1 MPTLADLR
9 VRFATPTRLPS
20 APLGTDETLVVDS
33 RSKLSPAQMVEQ
45 KLRLAL
51 LAGRGMTGVLAAR
64 RRRPLSP

>member
-9 VRFATPTRLPS
+9 VRFGTPPRSPA
-20 APLGTDETLVVDS
+20 APAGGDEALVADS

-51 LAGRGMTGVLAAR
+51 HAGRTVAKSLSGGR
-64 RRRPLSP
+64 RNSAGR